1 MDNNQESWSSIMH
14 ASVER
19 KNGFRAPLLVGVVA
33 GLHIVAV
40 GAFLFI
46 QGCGTTKV
54 AVEPPPAP
62 IMPPKAGA
70 EEPVSSVM
78 PRPVVQPPVAVEA
91 APTMAEGAGQTY
103 EVASGDSLSKIAA
116 RFGVSARE
124 ITELNKIKDANK
136 IRVGQKLLLP
146 SYASPQAP
154 SAVKKPAA
162 KPVAK
167 PAAKPK
173 PAPVA
178 GAGEY
183 IVKSGDS
190 LSKIASRNGTTVK
203 ALREANNLKSDMI
216 RINQKL
222 VLPGGAAAVAAA
234 PAAAPAPAP
243 VAAVEA
249 PAPSVAPAS
258 APAVEAAASVAPAP
272 VAPPAP
278 AAITPPA
285 EPLASSEM
293 SFEYVLKPGETLDE
307 VAKQFAV
314 LKQDIMTLNGISDA
328 AAVAGGTRLK
338 IPMASP

>member
-1 MDNNQESWSSIMH
+1 MQ

-19 KNGFRAPLLVGVVA
+19 KSGLRAPLLVGFVA

-40 GAFLFI
+40 GAFLFM

-62 IMPPKAGA
+62 VMPPKPGAG
-70 EEPVSSVM
+70 EPVPPVM
-78 PRPVVQPPVAVEA
+78 PRPVVQPPVAVES
-91 APTMAEGAGQTY
+91 APTGVEGAGQTY
-103 EVASGDSLSKIAA
+103 QVASGDSLSKIAA

-124 ITELNKIKDANK
+124 IMELNKIKDANK
-136 IRVGQKLLLP
+136 IRIGQKLLLP
-146 SYASPQAP
+146 SYASEQAP
-154 SAVKKPAA
+154 SATAAKKPAA
-162 KPVAK
+162 KPAVK
-167 PAAKPK
+167 QAAKPK

-222 VLPGGAAAVAAA
+222 VLPGHASA
-234 PAAAPAPAP
+234 PAASAP
-243 VAAVEA
+243 AAVESA
-249 PAPSVAPAS
+249 PAAPAS
-258 APAVEAAASVAPAP
+258 APSPVVEPAAAPVAVAPAAP
-272 VAPPAP
+272 SAPAAPVAVAPPAD
-278 AAITPPA
+278 
-285 EPLASSEM
+285 PLASAEV
-293 SFEYVLKPGETLDE
+293 SFEYVLKPGENLDD

-314 LKQDIMTLNGISDA
+314 LKQDIMTMNGITDA
-328 AAVAGGTRLK
+328 STVSGGTRLK

>member
-1 MDNNQESWSSIMH
+1 MQ

-19 KNGFRAPLLVGVVA
+19 KSGLRAPLLVAFVA

-40 GAFLFI
+40 GAFLFM

-62 IMPPKAGA
+62 VMPPKPGAG
-70 EEPVSSVM
+70 EPVPPVM
-78 PRPVVQPPVAVEA
+78 PRPVVQPPVAIEA
-91 APTMAEGAGQTY
+91 APTGVEGAGQTY
-103 EVASGDSLSKIAA
+103 QVVSGDSLSKIAA

-124 ITELNKIKDANK
+124 IMELNKIKDANK
-136 IRVGQKLLLP
+136 IRIGQKLLLP
-146 SYASPQAP
+146 SYASEQAP
-154 SAVKKPAA
+154 SATAAKKPAA
-162 KPVAK
+162 KPAVK

-222 VLPGGAAAVAAA
+222 VLPGHAAA
-234 PAAAPAPAP
+234 PAASAPS
-243 VAAVEA
+243 AVEA
-249 PAPSVAPAS
+249 APSAPAS
-258 APAVEAAASVAPAP
+258 VPAPAVEPAAAPSGAAEAPAAVAP
-272 VAPPAP
+272 VAPAAP
-278 AAITPPA
+278 AAVTPA
-285 EPLASSEM
+285 ADPLASAEV
-293 SFEYVLKPGETLDE
+293 SFEYVLKPGENLDD

-314 LKQDIMTLNGISDA
+314 LKQDIMTMNGITDA
-328 AAVAGGTRLK
+328 STVSGGTRLK

>member
-1 MDNNQESWSSIMH
+1 MQ

-19 KNGFRAPLLVGVVA
+19 KNGLRTPMLVAVVA
-33 GLHIVAV
+33 GLHVVAI
-40 GAFLFI
+40 GSFLFI

-54 AVEPPPAP
+54 STVEPPPAP
-62 IMPPKAGA
+62 LMPPKPGA
-70 EEPVSSVM
+70 AEPMSEVM
-78 PRPVVQPPVAVEA
+78 PRPVVQPPVAVEV
-91 APTMAEGAGQTY
+91 APTAVEGAGPNY
-103 EVASGDSLSKIAA
+103 KVASGDSLSKIAA

-124 ITELNKIKDANK
+124 ISELNKIKDPNK
-136 IRVGQKLLLP
+136 IRVGQTLLLP
-146 SYASPQAP
+146 SYASESAG
-154 SAVKKPAA
+154 SAVAKPKAVAKPA
-162 KPVAK
+162 AK

-222 VLPGGAAAVAAA
+222 VLPGGAAASSAPTAPSAPAAQEPAPAAAA
-234 PAAAPAPAP
+234 PALAPPPAVEPAAPAA
-243 VAAVEA
+243 E
-249 PAPSVAPAS
+249 
-258 APAVEAAASVAPAP
+258 
-272 VAPPAP
+272 P
-278 AAITPPA
+278 AAIVAPPA

-314 LKQDIMTLNGISDA
+314 LKQDIMNLNGISDA
-328 AAVAGGTRLK
+328 ASVSGGTRLK